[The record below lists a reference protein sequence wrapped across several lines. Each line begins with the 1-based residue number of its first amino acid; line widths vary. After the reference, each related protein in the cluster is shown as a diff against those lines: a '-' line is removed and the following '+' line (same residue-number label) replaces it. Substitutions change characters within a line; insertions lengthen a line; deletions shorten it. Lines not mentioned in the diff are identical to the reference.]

1 MNDMESVEIEKLLRN
16 LKPMKAPEGFSRKVM
31 EKIQSAETVQS
42 QSFLISLESGL
53 LLISLMAILTGV
65 ILLVDLSFIGTW
77 SIVLVSE
84 LPFLLSQLDIY
95 LKLTAN
101 LIQSIPT
108 LAFIMLGAFVLLWI
122 ADRLLRKYFRQSG
135 ILNSIWCF

>member
-53 LLISLMAILTGV
+53 LLISLLAILTGV

-101 LIQSIPT
+101 LIQAIPT

>member
-31 EKIQSAETVQS
+31 EKIQSAKTVQS

-53 LLISLMAILTGV
+53 LLISLLAILTGV

-77 SIVLVSE
+77 SIVLASE

-101 LIQSIPT
+101 LIQAIPT
-108 LAFIMLGAFVLLWI
+108 LAFIMLGAFTLLWI